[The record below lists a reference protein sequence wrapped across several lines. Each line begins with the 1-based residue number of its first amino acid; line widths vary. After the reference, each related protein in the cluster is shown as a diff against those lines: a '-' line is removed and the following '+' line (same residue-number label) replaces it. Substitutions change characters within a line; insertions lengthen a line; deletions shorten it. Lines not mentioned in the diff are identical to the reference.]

1 MGRIKRKWKLHE
13 FEPNLIKFQSTSISL
28 SQLWNSWKGYKKLKV
43 AWICGQF
50 TQIWNHLNF
59 FTTATKSMGMIKKVE
74 CCMNLGTI
82 YSNFMNLGTIY
93 SNFFTT
99 SVKSVE
105 MTKKVESCM
114 NLWLIYSSS
123 KLLQRLYH
131 GYETSGK
138 Y

>member
-82 YSNFMNLGTIY
+82 YSNF
-93 SNFFTT
+93 FTV

-123 KLLQRLYH
+123 TLLQRLYH
-131 GYETSGK
+131 GYEIHEK
-138 Y
+138 YLKS